1 MAYGSFG
8 DIGMVP
14 GYDSVRS
21 DAGSAALGNQPKEE
35 SAMVGTLA
43 GQAVQANAYLRA
55 QKYQADAARDA
66 AKTAAEQANN
76 PLRLITGVLGQG
88 LSGLAGGFGSAF
100 GKAAGAKWLG

>member
-8 DIGMVP
+8 DISMVP

-43 GQAVQANAYLRA
+43 GQALQANAYLRA
-55 QKYQADAARDA
+55 QRYQADAAKA
-66 AKTAAEQANN
+66 AAETAARAANN

-88 LSGLAGGFGSAF
+88 LSGLTGGFGTAV
-100 GKAAGAKWLG
+100 GKAAGAKWFG